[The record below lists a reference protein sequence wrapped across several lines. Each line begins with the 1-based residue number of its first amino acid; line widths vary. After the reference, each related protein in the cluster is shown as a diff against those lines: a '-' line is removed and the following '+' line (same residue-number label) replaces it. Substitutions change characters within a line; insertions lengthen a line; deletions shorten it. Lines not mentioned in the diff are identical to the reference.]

1 MTKTFVAWDL
11 GATKCTAG
19 IIEYHVSTQALNCK
33 KQTSIKLMA
42 ASSLPDLIH
51 QLEAQLGMSMADA
64 DAICIGGAGQFD
76 GEFLLLENA
85 YPYPMHFGEL
95 ARRYQWPAYEII
107 HDYAPLV
114 CATFTSY
121 MSNPANIKR
130 LNSCDM
136 NTYGRR
142 VTFGIGTGLGLKDG
156 VLFDNGDFWLGKNEI
171 GHIGISKPPHA
182 DGHHLKRH
190 RELMR
195 FLRDKISQEH
205 NPAVS
210 YEKILSGQG
219 TVRLYQFFH
228 PDADTITPEEV
239 GNKMRLGQETELLD
253 TFAWYIGLFVGTV
266 QLSFMPEGGI
276 WISGGVALNHLDVF
290 DRPDFNA
297 GVYASPAYLLQ
308 REAYPLGV
316 LCNPEH
322 ALIGCGY
329 YAARRL
335 ISD

>member
-1 MTKTFVAWDL
+1 MTKEFIAWDL

-19 IIEYHVSTQALNCK
+19 IVEFDSRTQSLTCK
-33 KQTSIKLMA
+33 KQTSIKLTA

-51 QLEAQLGMSMADA
+51 QIEAKLGMKMADA
-64 DAICIGGAGQFD
+64 DAICIGAAGHFD
-76 GEFLLLENA
+76 GEFLQLENP
-85 YPYPMHFGEL
+85 YPYPMHFADI
-95 ARRYQWPAYEII
+95 ARLQDWPAYHVI

-121 MSNPANIKR
+121 MSDASNIKR
-130 LNSCDM
+130 LNSCNM

-156 VLFDNGDFWLGKNEI
+156 VLFENGDFWLGKNEI
-171 GHIGISKPPHA
+171 GHIGITTPPHA
-182 DGHHLKRH
+182 DASQLKRH
-190 RELMR
+190 HELMR
-195 FLRDKISQEH
+195 FLQEKISQER

-210 YEKILSGQG
+210 FEKILSGQG

-228 PDADTITPEEV
+228 PDAADITPEEV
-239 GNKMRLGQETELLD
+239 GNLMRQGNEADLLD

-276 WISGGVALNHLDVF
+276 WITGGVTLNHLDVF
-290 DRPDFNA
+290 DRPSFNA
-297 GVYASPAYLLQ
+297 GIYASPAYLLQ
-308 REAYPLGV
+308 RDEYPLGV

-329 YAARRL
+329 YASRRL
-335 ISD
+335 IG